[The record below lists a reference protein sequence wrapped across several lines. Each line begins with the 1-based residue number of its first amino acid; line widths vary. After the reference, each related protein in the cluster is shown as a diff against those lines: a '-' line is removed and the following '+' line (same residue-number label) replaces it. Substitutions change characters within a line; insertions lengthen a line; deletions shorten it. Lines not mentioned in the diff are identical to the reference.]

1 MYKKLE
7 QKKMIPK
14 LEIIFF
20 NKHLHFYLKNYDLL
34 NLKIPNAKNIARIK
48 SRINCSGQVFG
59 NSFGFSFIGTT
70 GASPDLNKTHY
81 LWVDSSVETSPLSK
95 IGALAIE

>member
-1 MYKKLE
+1 
-7 QKKMIPK
+7 MIPK
-14 LEIIFF
+14 LGIIFF

-59 NSFGFSFIGTT
+59 NSFGFSG
-70 GASPDLNKTHY
+70 GGVGLSHPLKRTHS
-81 LWVDSSVETSPLSK
+81 LCDFSSVETSPFSK
-95 IGALAIE
+95 TGFVLIV